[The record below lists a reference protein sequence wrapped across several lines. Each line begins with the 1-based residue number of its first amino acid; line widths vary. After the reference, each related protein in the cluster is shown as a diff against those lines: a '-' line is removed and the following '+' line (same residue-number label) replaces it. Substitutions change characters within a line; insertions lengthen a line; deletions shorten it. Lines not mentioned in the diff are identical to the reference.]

1 MIYLNQTL
9 LTKLITF
16 VDTSDEECCGFF
28 FGYEADQRRTITDI
42 MRVNNTSRNDKQRSF
57 EIAPKDYLRAEN
69 FADRYNLQLLG
80 VYHSHPNYPAI
91 PSDYDRVAAQPNFS
105 YIILSVM
112 NKHFEAIRSW
122 NLNSNLQFQEEPVV
136 ITYINQQLH
145 GYRNHSNT
153 AT

>member
-9 LTKLITF
+9 LSKLITF
-16 VDTSDEECCGFF
+16 VEASDEECCGFF
-28 FGYEADQRRTITDI
+28 FGHEADQHRTITNI
-42 MRVNNTSRNDKQRSF
+42 MRVNNASRNDKQRSF
-57 EIAPKDYLRAEN
+57 EIASKDYLSAEN
-69 FADRYNLQLLG
+69 FADHCNLQLLG

-112 NKHFEAIRSW
+112 NKNFEAIRSW
-122 NLNSNLQFQEEPVV
+122 NLNSNLQFQEESVF

-145 GYRNHSNT
+145 GHRNHSNT
-153 AT
+153 AA